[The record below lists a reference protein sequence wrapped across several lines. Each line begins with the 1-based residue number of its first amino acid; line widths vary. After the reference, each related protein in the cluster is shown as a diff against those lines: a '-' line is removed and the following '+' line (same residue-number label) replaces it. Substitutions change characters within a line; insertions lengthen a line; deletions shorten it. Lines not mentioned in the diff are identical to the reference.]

1 MFSHYKH
8 SQYSWWTVLVSLFLM
23 GLVVY
28 LYITHLWGGAL
39 ALALG
44 IAVFGILILLLS
56 YRLKVEV
63 DDSHI
68 HLAYGI
74 GLIHRS
80 ITRADVTG
88 AEAVHNSFWYG
99 WGIRWTPH
107 GWMWNLSGLDAV
119 EITYTSGKKFRIGTD
134 DSEQLIQALSY

>member
-28 LYITHLWGGAL
+28 LYITHLWSGAL

-99 WGIRWTPH
+99 WASGGPHTAGCGTSPGWTLWKSH
-107 GWMWNLSGLDAV
+107 TQAARSSALGL
-119 EITYTSGKKFRIGTD
+119 TTQS
-134 DSEQLIQALSY
+134 S